1 MRIITGQNRVVA
13 YLGLRAYVAVL
24 QACCRRRLPFCGRDE
39 YHFKATGLGGD
50 LDIDRQMVYFH
61 IHRTLLLTSRLVFNT
76 DKCLGLDIYKQRQT
90 STVYSWGLK
99 L

>member
-50 LDIDRQMVYFH
+50 LDID
-61 IHRTLLLTSRLVFNT
+61 T
-76 DKCLGLDIYKQRQT
+76 DTWCIFTYT
-90 STVYSWGLK
+90 EPSF
-99 L
+99 